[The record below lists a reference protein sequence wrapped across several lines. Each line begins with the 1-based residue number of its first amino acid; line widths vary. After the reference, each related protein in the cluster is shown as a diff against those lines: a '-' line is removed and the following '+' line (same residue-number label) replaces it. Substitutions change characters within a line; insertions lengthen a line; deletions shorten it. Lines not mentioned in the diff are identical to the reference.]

1 MKRVFSAIAL
11 MLFVGMGF
19 AQDKAVKAEIYGFV
33 RNYFTYDSRSCV
45 QSNEGLFNM
54 LPNDQ
59 KLGVDGEDL
68 NAIPSVRFLSMTT
81 RFGLNVTGPEIWGA
95 KSTAKIESDFCG
107 ASSGTAFNLRI
118 RQAYAKLAWE
128 KSDLLVGQAW
138 HPMAG
143 DLMPEVFSLA
153 TGAPFNPFNRSPQVR
168 YNYAPIKGL
177 SFTAAALYQFQ
188 YGSVGLDGK
197 TANTYSRNA
206 LVPEFFV
213 GMTAKGKHL
222 TGGFGVNA
230 STIAPRVTADV
241 YDEAGK
247 RVGTRRVDE
256 RLTSFSAMVFGS
268 LKVDYLTVRA
278 KAMYGENTSHMQQP
292 TGYGVVWM
300 DQNDSYVYE
309 PMQLGSAW
317 ITMMYGKKLRY
328 GFFAGWMKNYGSVK
342 NDFIGNVVIG
352 QDKDGKDVYMIMAD
366 GKAPG
371 SAFVSRNNISY
382 DKNTGLDQAFRFSPI
397 VTYKVEN
404 MTIGIEYEHTA
415 AAYGKYKLNMNEYPK
430 LYTDGTVTDTHWVAN
445 NRVCVMLKYDF

>member
-1 MKRVFSAIAL
+1 MKRVLSAIAL

-19 AQDKAVKAEIYGFV
+19 AQDKAVKAEIYGFI

-54 LPNDQ
+54 LPNDI
-59 KLGVDGEDL
+59 KPGVNGEDL

-168 YNYAPIKGL
+168 YNYAPIKSL
-177 SFTAAALYQFQ
+177 SFTASALYQFQ

-197 TANTYSRNA
+197 TSNTYQRNA
-206 LVPEFFV
+206 LVPELFV

-222 TGGFGVNA
+222 TGGWGVNA
-230 STIAPRVTADV
+230 STIAPRVV
-241 YDEAGK
+241 AGDM
-247 RVGTRRVDE
+247 RVDE
-256 RLTSFSAMVFGS
+256 RLTSYSAMIFGS
-268 LKVDYLTVRA
+268 LKVSDLSVRA
-278 KAMYGENTSHMQQP
+278 KATYGQNTSHMQQP
-292 TGYGVVWM
+292 TGYGIVETFDNGV
-300 DQNDSYVYE
+300 NNYE
-309 PMQLGSAW
+309 SMQLGSAW
-317 ITMMYGKKLRY
+317 LTMMYGKKLRY
-328 GFFAGWMKNYGSVK
+328 GFFAGWLKN
-342 NDFIGNVVIG
+342 F
-352 QDKDGKDVYMIMAD
+352 
-366 GKAPG
+366 G
-371 SAFVSRNNISY
+371 SAGEDLQSLVVRNNT
-382 DKNTGLDQAFRFSPI
+382 DMDQAYRFSPI
-397 VTYKVEN
+397 VTYKVQN
-404 MTIGIEYEHTA
+404 MQIGLEYEHTA
-415 AAYGKYKLNMNEYPK
+415 AAYGTYQA
-430 LYTDGTVTDTHWVAN
+430 DGTVTDTHWVAN
-445 NRVCVMLKYDF
+445 NRICMMLKYDF

>member
-1 MKRVFSAIAL
+1 MKRVFSAITL
-11 MLFVGMGF
+11 MLFVSMGF

-54 LPNDQ
+54 LPYDINP
-59 KLGVDGEDL
+59 GANGEDL

-81 RFGLNVTGPEIWGA
+81 RLGLNVSGPEIWGA

-177 SFTAAALYQFQ
+177 SFTAAALYQYQ

-197 TANTYSRNA
+197 TSNTYSRNA

-230 STIAPRVTADV
+230 STITPRVTIDSL
-241 YDEAGK
+241 K
-247 RVGTRRVDE
+247 TRVDE
-256 RLTSFSAMVFGS
+256 HVTSLSAMVFGS

-278 KAMYGENTSHMQQP
+278 KATYGQNTSHMQQP
-292 TGYGVVWM
+292 TGYGVVSEAA
-300 DQNDSYVYE
+300 DGTYTYE
-309 PMQLGSAW
+309 SMQLGSAW

-328 GFFAGWMKNYGSVK
+328 GFFAGWMKNFGSAGNAFVDNRVVK
-342 NDFIGNVVIG
+342 TDAEGNKTYLVEG
-352 QDKDGKDVYMIMAD
+352 AKKDGY
-366 GKAPG
+366 
-371 SAFVSRNNISY
+371 AFVTRNN
-382 DKNTGLDQAFRFSPI
+382 TGMDQAFRFSPV
-397 VTYKVEN
+397 VTYKVQN
-404 MTIGIEYEHTA
+404 MTIGLEYEHTA
-415 AAYGKYKLNMNEYPK
+415 TAYGDYKSN
-430 LYTDGTVTDTHWVAN
+430 GTVTNTHWVAN
-445 NRVCVMLKYDF
+445 NRICAMLKYDF

>member
-1 MKRVFSAIAL
+1 MKKLLVFSLLAL
-11 MLFVGMGF
+11 CVSMGF

-54 LPNDQ
+54 LPNDI
-59 KLGVDGEDL
+59 KPGANPGEDL

-81 RFGLNVTGPEIWGA
+81 RFGVNVSGPEIWGA
-95 KSTAKIESDFCG
+95 KSSAKFESDFCG

-118 RQAYAKLAWE
+118 RQAYTKLAWE

-168 YNYAPIKGL
+168 YNYAPLKGL
-177 SFTAAALYQFQ
+177 SFTAAALYQYQ

-197 TANTYSRNA
+197 TSNTYSRNA
-206 LVPEFFV
+206 LVPELFV

-230 STIAPRVTADV
+230 STIAPRVVANDM
-241 YDEAGK
+241 
-247 RVGTRRVDE
+247 RVNE
-256 RLTSFSAMVFGS
+256 RLTSYSAMVFGS
-268 LKVDYLTVRA
+268 LKVDDLSVRA
-278 KAMYGENTSHMQQP
+278 KATYGQNTSHMQQP
-292 TGYGVVWM
+292 TGFGIVNTSDNGVN
-300 DQNDSYVYE
+300 QYE
-309 PMQLGSAW
+309 SMQLGSAW

-328 GFFAGWMKNYGSVK
+328 GFFAGWMKNYGSAGD
-342 NDFIGNVVIG
+342 DFMNLVV
-352 QDKDGKDVYMIMAD
+352 
-366 GKAPG
+366 
-371 SAFVSRNNISY
+371 RNN
-382 DKNTGLDQAFRFSPI
+382 KGMDQAYRFSPI

-404 MTIGIEYEHTA
+404 MQIGLEYEHTA
-415 AAYGKYKLNMNEYPK
+415 TAYGDYALDMNDFPREI
-430 LYTDGTVTDTHWVAN
+430 TNGTVTNTHWVAN
-445 NRVCVMLKYDF
+445 NRVCVMVKYDF